1 MFNLRWSFKVTRVI
15 WDLPLNKKH
24 VSNHSLVCPSGA
36 RDLPLERIASCG
48 SSSKHNRRNLSRN
61 FHALLDKLGKRIGVE
76 VASHTVTLRAKWPK
90 IQPEKKPYPMVT
102 LSAWAKCILRDLPR
116 YFLGG
121 CNNVENTEVY
131 TRTFHMFWT
140 NYRHTQPD
148 HIVYETFPQEQ
159 WGYIIPYALH
169 GDEGRGRNFIP
180 TLVVTFQMLVHPLG
194 MGYTNTASWLVRFT
208 VVYHTFPTMI
218 SPQKKVG

>member
-15 WDLPLNKKH
+15 IWDLPPNKKH

-90 IQPEKKPYPMVT
+90 IQPEKNHTPWLLCLRGPNAFWGIFPGISWEVATMLRTRKCTLELFICSGQTIVT
-102 LSAWAKCILRDLPR
+102 H
-116 YFLGG
+116 
-121 CNNVENTEVY
+121 N
-131 TRTFHMFWT
+131 RTT
-140 NYRHTQPD
+140 
-148 HIVYETFPQEQ
+148 
-159 WGYIIPYALH
+159 
-169 GDEGRGRNFIP
+169 
-180 TLVVTFQMLVHPLG
+180 
-194 MGYTNTASWLVRFT
+194 
-208 VVYHTFPTMI
+208 
-218 SPQKKVG
+218 